1 MLNISNL
8 HKQIQEK
15 EKRQIQTYQQ
25 MLEKCIL
32 HIKNVNDKIKY
43 LSECLCLYTISEY
56 TYGIPSYD
64 VQGCII
70 YIMDYL
76 AKRGFYVEYI
86 QPNAIYINWSQKP
99 SNNSITPEILDV
111 GLINDAT
118 IDELIY
124 NSSDLRNMSDKSRR
138 LNF

>member
-1 MLNISNL
+1 
-8 HKQIQEK
+8 
-15 EKRQIQTYQQ
+15 
-25 MLEKCIL
+25 
-32 HIKNVNDKIKY
+32 
-43 LSECLCLYTISEY
+43 
-56 TYGIPSYD
+56 
-64 VQGCII
+64 
-70 YIMDYL
+70 MDYL

-99 SNNSITPEILDV
+99 SSNSITPEKLDI

-124 NSSDLRNMSDKSRR
+124 NSADLRNMSDKSKK